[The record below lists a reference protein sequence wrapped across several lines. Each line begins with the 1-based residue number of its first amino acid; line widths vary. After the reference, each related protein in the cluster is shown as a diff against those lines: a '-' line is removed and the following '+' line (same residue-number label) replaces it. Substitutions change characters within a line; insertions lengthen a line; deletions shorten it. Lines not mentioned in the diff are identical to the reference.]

1 MQSGFINLEQDDPI
15 AIEAF
20 LEFLYTDF
28 VSEERLK
35 ATAKELLV
43 VASKYQVS
51 LLSKKVEIYII
62 IIIYYSFPIII
73 ILSYYYNIITI
84 IPSINNI

>member
-1 MQSGFINLEQDDPI
+1 MEAQSGLINLEDDDPV

-28 VSEERLK
+28 VSEETLQNSG
-35 ATAKELLV
+35 KELLV

-51 LLSKKVEIYII
+51 LLSKFI
-62 IIIYYSFPIII
+62 
-73 ILSYYYNIITI
+73 NIVH
-84 IPSINNI
+84 